1 MVALQRAL
9 RVLQLRRGYV
19 HGYRIVDGAAF
30 ALYMSP
36 APSVTVF
43 PGHFTLR
50 EVAVLAHSWV
60 DQAEL
65 PQLPLLDVDPIVSI
79 VRGWHLRADE
89 RGVVAVDPNA
99 FAVVSPAWIDTKVI
113 RVRATARA
121 RVLSGRAGRA
131 D

>member
-1 MVALQRAL
+1 MFALQRAL
-9 RVLQLRRGYV
+9 RVLQVGRGHVY
-19 HGYRIVDGAAF
+19 GYRIIDRAVF
-30 ALYMSP
+30 ALYTSP

-43 PGHFTLR
+43 PGRYTLR
-50 EVAVLAHSWV
+50 EVAVLTHSWV

-65 PQLPLLDVDPIVSI
+65 PLLNVAPIESI

-99 FAVVSPAWIDTKVI
+99 FAVVTPAWIDTKVI

-121 RVLSGRAGRA
+121 QSVR
-131 D
+131 

>member
-1 MVALQRAL
+1 MFALQRAL
-9 RVLQLRRGYV
+9 RVLQVGRGHVY
-19 HGYRIVDGAAF
+19 GYRIIDGAVF
-30 ALYMSP
+30 ALYTSP

-43 PGHFTLR
+43 PGRYTLR
-50 EVAVLAHSWV
+50 EVAVLTHSWV

-65 PQLPLLDVDPIVSI
+65 PQLPLLYVEPIESI

-121 RVLSGRAGRA
+121 LSSRDWRA